1 MEIMVLWDVTPCSL
15 VNVLFYLKDQGS
27 KLPQNIGTDLPVY
40 MIHIPEDCDI
50 QILSYY
56 LAVNCLCSSV
66 SDLGGVHIQ
75 IQAVFISPE
84 NLEHWIFLCTY
95 MTFFKSIPDTYPRLR
110 RLWSL
115 KIYIM
120 YRDELL

>member
-1 MEIMVLWDVTPCSL
+1 MT
-15 VNVLFYLKDQGS
+15 
-27 KLPQNIGTDLPVY
+27 
-40 MIHIPEDCDI
+40 HIPEDRDM

-56 LAVNCLCSSV
+56 LGVICLCSSV
-66 SDLGGVHIQ
+66 SDLGGVHVQ

-84 NLEHWIFLCTY
+84 NLEHWIFLRTY
-95 MTFFKSIPDTYPRLR
+95 MAFFESIPDTYPRFR

-120 YRDELL
+120 FRDELL